1 MEDVDVKDLL
11 RRLDD
16 LSRILKIISD
26 DLMEIIEML
35 RAYAES
41 GAERGHVTSRTGG
54 ARSVKT
60 RTIDEIQSAFPKDL
74 LGLLI
79 FEVTGD
85 HIIIR
90 PKQYLG
96 PENFA
101 RVASIVREQFGG
113 EYVSQGKESHFRV
126 PRFT

>member
-1 MEDVDVKDLL
+1 MEDVEIKDLL

-16 LSRILKIISD
+16 LSKVLRMISE
-26 DLMEIIEML
+26 DLAEIIRVL
-35 RAYAES
+35 RAYVES
-41 GAERGHVTSRTGG
+41 NVEGERAAPKPGMSQPI
-54 ARSVKT
+54 KM
-60 RTIDEIQSAFPKDL
+60 RTIDEVQRVFPKDL

-79 FEVTGD
+79 FEVKED
-85 HIIIR
+85 YIIIK

-113 EYVSQGKESHFRV
+113 EYVSQGRESHFRI